1 MILPVKGV
9 AALSPYVVPELEAD
23 EGDASLSRNESAF
36 PPSPRA
42 IAAARELA
50 PESRIYPDPNWTE
63 LRKAIAEVHG
73 LDREL
78 ILCGMGSMELIA
90 CLVRAYAAA
99 GDEVLATDHCYAFVP
114 TAAAQ
119 AGARIARAREIDFTV
134 SADRIAEAVTP
145 ATRIAFVCNPGN
157 PTGTAIPNSEIVR
170 LRAMLPDDLLLV
182 IDQAYGEFTDA
193 SDSPKPAFDL
203 AGLGNTVVLRTFSKA
218 YSLAGARVGWGIF
231 PPAVGRQVRKLLLP
245 NSVAAASQAM
255 ALAAVRDQGHMRR
268 TVAKTAELR
277 DGFREQAMSLG
288 IESPASRTNFVLLK
302 FPGVEAADAA
312 DRALKAEGLRLRRI
326 SSSGL
331 PECLRATVCPAPVM
345 DRVLGALRKAMR

>member
-1 MILPVKGV
+1 MIQPVEAV
-9 AALSPYVVPELEAD
+9 ASLSPYVVPEFDVD
-23 EGDASLSRNESAF
+23 EGDATLSRNESAF
-36 PPSPRA
+36 PPSPHA
-42 IAAARELA
+42 IAAASKLSA
-50 PESRIYPDPNWTE
+50 VSRIYPDPNWTE
-63 LRKAIAEVHG
+63 LRKAVAEVHD
-73 LDREL
+73 LDPEL

-90 CLVRAYAAA
+90 CIVRAYAAE
-99 GDEVLATDHCYAFVP
+99 GDEVLATDHCYAFVA

-119 AGARIARAREIDFTV
+119 AGARIARAREINFTV
-134 SADRIAEAVTP
+134 SADRIADAVTP
-145 ATRIAFVCNPGN
+145 STRIVFVCNPGN

-170 LRAMLPDDLLLV
+170 LRTMLPDNLLLV

-203 AGLGNTVVLRTFSKA
+203 VDRGDTVVLRTFSKA

-231 PPAVGRQVRKLLLP
+231 PPPVGRQVQKLLLP
-245 NSVAAASQAM
+245 NNVAAASQAM
-255 ALAAVRDQGHMRR
+255 ALAAVQDQGHMRR
-268 TVAKTAELR
+268 TVAKTVELR
-277 DGFREQAMSLG
+277 DRFRQQALSLG

-312 DRALKAEGLRLRRI
+312 DRALTAEGLRLRRM

-345 DRVLGALRKAMR
+345 DQVLGVLRKAMR

>member
-1 MILPVKGV
+1 MIEPTEAV
-9 AALSPYVVPELEAD
+9 ASLSLYVVPELEAD
-23 EGDASLSRNESAF
+23 EGDATLSRNESAF
-36 PPSPRA
+36 PPSPHA
-42 IAAARELA
+42 IEAARKLS
-50 PESRIYPDPNWTE
+50 PESRIYSDPNWTE

-90 CLVRAYAAA
+90 CIARAYAAA
-99 GDEVLATDHCYAFVP
+99 GDEVLATDHCYAFVA

-119 AGARIARAREIDFTV
+119 AGARVARAREIDFTV
-134 SADRIAEAVTP
+134 SVDRIAEAVTP
-145 ATRIAFVCNPGN
+145 ATGIAFVCNPGN
-157 PTGTAIPNSEIVR
+157 PTGTAVPNSEIVR

-193 SDSPKPAFDL
+193 SDCPKPAFDL
-203 AGLGNTVVLRTFSKA
+203 VAGGNTVVLRTFSKA
-218 YSLAGARVGWGIF
+218 YSLAGARVGWGYF

-255 ALAAVRDQGHMRR
+255 ALAALRDQGHMRR
-268 TVAKTAELR
+268 TVEKTEELR
-277 DGFREQAMSLG
+277 DGFREQALSLG

-312 DRALKAEGLRLRRI
+312 DRALKAEDLRLRRM
-326 SSSGL
+326 SPGGL

-345 DRVLGALRKAMR
+345 DRVIGALQRTMR